1 MSDVSE
7 MLSEFN
13 HFHTE
18 IVMVDYFFIVVYINV
33 YVIYKTHICGIFFIM
48 YSSLNIK
55 NPLLCVKIFIWFQ

>member
-33 YVIYKTHICGIFFIM
+33 YVINKTHLWYIFLLFIH
-48 YSSLNIK
+48 L
-55 NPLLCVKIFIWFQ
+55 